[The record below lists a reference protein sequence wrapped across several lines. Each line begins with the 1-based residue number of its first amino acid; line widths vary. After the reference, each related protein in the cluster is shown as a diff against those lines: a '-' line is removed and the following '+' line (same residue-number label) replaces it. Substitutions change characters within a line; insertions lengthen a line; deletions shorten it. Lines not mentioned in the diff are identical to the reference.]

1 MLACGYWMVVS
12 RCGVSPSGN
21 PKGAMLT
28 HENVVAD
35 AAGVMKAFE
44 VHRKIK
50 EQQPFRSERGLRA

>member
-1 MLACGYWMVVS
+1 MSQCA
-12 RCGVSPSGN
+12 VSPSGN

-44 VHRKIK
+44 VQKKKRNNRPEVI
-50 EQQPFRSERGLRA
+50 RVLRAC

>member
-1 MLACGYWMVVS
+1 MVV
-12 RCGVSPSGN
+12 RLCAVSPSGN

-44 VHRKIK
+44 VQMMK
-50 EQQPFRSERGLRA
+50 QQPFRS